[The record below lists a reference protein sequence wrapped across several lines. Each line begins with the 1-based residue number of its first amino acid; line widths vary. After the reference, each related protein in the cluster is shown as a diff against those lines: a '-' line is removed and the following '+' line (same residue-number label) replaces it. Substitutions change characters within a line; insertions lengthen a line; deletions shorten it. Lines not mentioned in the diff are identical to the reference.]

1 MVNKYLLV
9 LVIVAVFVQN
19 GVHLTVLSVFKDTP
33 NDYGL
38 SQNVDII
45 SGWLKKFV
53 IFFLKV
59 IN

>member
-9 LVIVAVFVQN
+9 LVFVAVLVEN
-19 GVHLTVLSVFKDTP
+19 GVHLTVLSVLTETP

-45 SGWLKKFV
+45 SG
-53 IFFLKV
+53 
-59 IN
+59 